1 MVEECGALVGV
12 RVDDVW
18 LVSRQELASGSAAA
32 VEADWAW
39 ALHREETCGDV
50 MGFWHSH
57 PAGAGVQP
65 SERDRRTMRAW
76 CSALGKPLLC
86 LVAEGKML
94 GGQVFEDDEAEGR
107 RLSTIEE
114 IAPGTWRVR

>member
-1 MVEECGALVGV
+1 MVEECGVLVGT
-12 RVDDVW
+12 REDEAW
-18 LVSRQELASGSAAA
+18 LVSRQELASGSATA

-76 CSALGKPLLC
+76 CSALGNPLLC
-86 LVAEGKML
+86 LVAEGEAV
-94 GGQVFEDDEAEGR
+94 GGQVFADDLAEGEPV
-107 RLSTIEE
+107 SMVEE
-114 IAPGTWRVR
+114 IAPGRWRVR